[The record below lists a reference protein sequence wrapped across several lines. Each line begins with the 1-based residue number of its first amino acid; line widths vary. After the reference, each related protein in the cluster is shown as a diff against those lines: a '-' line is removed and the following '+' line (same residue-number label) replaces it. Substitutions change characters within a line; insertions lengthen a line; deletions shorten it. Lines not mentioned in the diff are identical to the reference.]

1 MTLPCSAFRLAIYRS
16 AAHRFRYFTC
26 QNRSLSEVHVRI
38 FLVAICLFLYTGVAW
53 SQDKVKI
60 GFIDIQRAITESQAG
75 KRAKERFQAQVKK
88 AEAELL
94 KEKQEIERL
103 KSDLDKK
110 GPLLKE
116 EEKRS
121 LEADLQRRVVNY
133 QRGMQDQQQQLRQ
146 REGEMT
152 GDILKELEKI
162 VNEVGKAENFTLI
175 LERSQILYSDQGID
189 ITNRVIEAYNARSK
203 SK

>member
-1 MTLPCSAFRLAIYRS
+1 M
-16 AAHRFRYFTC
+16 RYFLVVIWFF
-26 QNRSLSEVHVRI
+26 LSM
-38 FLVAICLFLYTGVAW
+38 GGAW
-53 SQDKVKI
+53 AQDKVKI
-60 GFIDIQRAITESQAG
+60 GFIDVQRAISESQAG

-88 AEAELL
+88 AEADLL

-103 KSDLDKK
+103 KTDLDKK

-116 EEKRS
+116 EERRN
-121 LEADLQRRVVNY
+121 LEADLQRRYVSY
-133 QRGMQDQQQQLRQ
+133 QRGMQDQQQELRQ
-146 REGEMT
+146 KEGEMT

-162 VNEVGKAENFTLI
+162 VNEVGKAEKFTLI

-189 ITNRVIEAYNARSK
+189 ITNRVIEAFNARSK